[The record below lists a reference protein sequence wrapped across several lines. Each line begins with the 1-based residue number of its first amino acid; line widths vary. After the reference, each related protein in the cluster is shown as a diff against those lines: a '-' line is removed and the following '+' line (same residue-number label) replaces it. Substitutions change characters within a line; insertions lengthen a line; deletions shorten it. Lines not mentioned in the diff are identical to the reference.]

1 MTTSARLSVYALS
14 METIYADSL
23 FALNLIIDYFL
34 LLCSGKVAGAELKR
48 GRFALAAALGAA
60 YAVASILPGADFLC
74 TAPMKLALG
83 VIIGIVAFGG
93 EDRLARC
100 IVIFLAVSAAFG
112 GAVWGASMLAGS
124 SLSGSIYVPVS
135 MRVLI
140 LSFAACYAAVSI
152 VFKRVG
158 KTVEREIIELQIEFR
173 GKKASLRAL
182 RDTGNGLYDPVS
194 GKSVAVADAA
204 ALLPL
209 LPDGADALASSD
221 PTETFRLLSELPGCR
236 GKITLIPYS
245 AVGTRSGMLAAL
257 RPDEVRVGGQS
268 KSLLVAVYPARLSE
282 DGTYSAVI

>member
-1 MTTSARLSVYALS
+1 MS

-34 LLCSGKVAGAELKR
+34 LLCSGKVAGVELKR
-48 GRFALAAALGAA
+48 WRFALAAGLGAA
-60 YAVASILPGADFLC
+60 YAVASVLPNADFLC

-83 VIIGIVAFGG
+83 IVIGIVAFGG

-112 GAVWGASMLAGS
+112 GAVWAASMLAGS
-124 SLSGSIYVPVS
+124 SLTGHIFAPVS
-135 MRVLI
+135 MRVLV

-158 KTVEREIIELQIEFR
+158 KTAEREIIELQIEFR
-173 GKKASLRAL
+173 GRRTSLRAL

-194 GKSVAVADAA
+194 GKPVAVADFS

-209 LPDGADALASSD
+209 FPDGSVALATPD
-221 PTETFRLLSELPGCR
+221 PTESFRLLSELPGCR

-257 RPDEVRVGGQS
+257 RPEEARISGEK
-268 KSLLVAVYPARLSE
+268 KSLLIAVYPAHLSE

>member
-1 MTTSARLSVYALS
+1 MS

-23 FALNLIIDYFL
+23 FVLNLIIDYFL
-34 LLCSGKVAGAELKR
+34 LLCSGRVAGAVLRR
-48 GRFALAAALGAA
+48 GRFALAAVIGAA
-60 YAVASILPGADFLC
+60 YAVASVLPGAGFLS

-83 VIIGIVAFGG
+83 IIIALVAFGG

-124 SLSGSIYVPVS
+124 SLTGNIFVPVS
-135 MRVLI
+135 MRVLV

-158 KTVEREIIELQIEFR
+158 KTAEREIIELELQFR
-173 GKKASLRAL
+173 GRRATVRAL

-194 GKSVAVADAA
+194 GKAVAVAEAA

-209 LPDGADALASSD
+209 FPDGADALASSD
-221 PTETFRLLSELPGCR
+221 PTETFSGLSGLSGCLGR
-236 GKITLIPYS
+236 ITLIPYS

-257 RPDEVRVGGQS
+257 RPDEVRLGGEA
-268 KSLLVAVYPARLSE
+268 KSLLVAVYPSRLSE